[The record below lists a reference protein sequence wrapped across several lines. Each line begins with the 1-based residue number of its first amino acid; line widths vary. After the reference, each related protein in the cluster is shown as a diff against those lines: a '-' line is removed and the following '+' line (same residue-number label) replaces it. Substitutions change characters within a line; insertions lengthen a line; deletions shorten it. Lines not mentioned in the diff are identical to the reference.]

1 MKNKKNKN
9 KSGNRRSRSSQPPKK
24 EVPEEKSETEIV
36 PELPP
41 PTDVT
46 EINEEVTEN
55 TDLPLVTSEKVD
67 VSSQEPVVV
76 DEEKQKE
83 NELDKSKTE
92 QVEEAIQEIE
102 QEEKVDVEN
111 LEDKEEE
118 EHVDELEVAE
128 EGAEEGNDSVDS
140 GNSQKRTQSDDETS
154 VAVSEPE
161 VWTNYDYDRKA
172 EEYDVDQ
179 IIFWKSYRKKYSA
192 VLRFVDPEFRYI
204 AEIGPSATFDS
215 EGVDKMIA
223 KMEELGIQNAWPFD
237 TNFTA
242 TTKELRQFLSEV
254 LDKIKF
260 CLRLACAERG
270 YKFKSGNS
278 NFAPISSVWGEEID
292 PILELKTLKVIVD
305 KMKEPLMRDEAEGQ
319 EARFWAETANIFQFV
334 MPALEIFDSKTLSE
348 NSISDCMSS
357 IHGRKDLGFEISEKE
372 VDEMLER
379 SFNESG
385 FGEFPPTALFAPEV
399 FKTVN
404 QLKMIFNQIEQ
415 MSKVVDVRV
424 KLSAIQMITRIF
436 EQISDD
442 DAVSVLEEY
451 KGQNPVTIEKMFG
464 IDPHKFEINRDSKR
478 TQYLKLFFTILG
490 ENPKEE
496 FEFSTERLTA
506 AFKCLYLVFDPFE
519 VNMILF
525 KIIGTRIRENHILD
539 KDRKKL
545 IDVLLILPEFL
556 IKRLEI
562 GPKFI
567 NGEVSDDNQVSMYFQ
582 LMTVL
587 KNGNKDQIDKFGNFV
602 AFAANSDKT
611 AILVSA
617 TKAFRMVMKC
627 VETGTC
633 RTMAIEVLKS
643 LAYRCSSF
651 LPNEFYEDLI
661 IFALSKYSFP
671 DEKPVE
677 SKYQFI
683 DIVFN
688 VINQHKDALEEVL
701 KGPSLKEKWT
711 DMGHH
716 WYTVLYLT
724 HKFPVLKDAT
734 PVPPQYPWL
743 SAGGWTGEEQ
753 DKTELKNYVFLAK
766 VPTAWPNC
774 TDMKIVEDLV
784 SVDKFLMFFTEKIYV
799 LKVDGFLLDRAVQ
812 NGGRASA
819 GLEKASAEEKKPR
832 RAPLRKSLARPRP
845 AEAGLA
851 NVTTVRKSH
860 ILRQQITH
868 FSRVFSIFPSI
879 CGDMNISNGSVEHV
893 PPDVSR
899 SDLYTAMRKYVSE
912 FTIKEEWK
920 KKLLN
925 SFDSKIGFLTSHIKK
940 EPQQEETSE
949 KPTPELKQDVLQNVV
964 ETSDAVT
971 VPVEKVEEEAEKVG
985 PESIGSENEEKKIE
999 PGNETDENNV
1009 KTEELNDKGNKEDP
1023 TPDDTTCEV
1032 ADKKLE
1038 SFENNVQESK
1048 TEDAG
1053 TDTEQKKEESY
1064 VNLKPLRDVG
1074 RVHEF
1079 CKRYTDNE
1087 WERMPHVVQDEV
1099 MRQRKFYGFSN
1110 KVNMALNSKMLFDI
1124 CLFRLLL
1131 FSCHI
1136 FHNSHHKTEMVGVT
1150 YTDHAKESGDS
1161 PKVKSQGESP
1171 GTFTDYKTCR
1181 QPNYRNNKHSYMQR
1195 ENTDRKPTNY
1205 TKRNHIRKEEPVCN
1219 QELMPLSD
1227 DAFTAVYEPR
1237 VWQGLPREAKE
1248 EIMKQRR
1255 LKLDRTNPGDT
1266 QKRETRKRETQKRKT
1281 RKGRKYAIA
1290 YRNPPFR
1297 CKKLGYFSVNL

>member
-83 NELDKSKTE
+83 NELDESKTE

-319 EARFWAETANIFQFV
+319 EARFWAETDNIFQFV

-784 SVDKFLMFFTEKIYV
+784 S
-799 LKVDGFLLDRAVQ
+799 
-812 NGGRASA
+812 
-819 GLEKASAEEKKPR
+819 
-832 RAPLRKSLARPRP
+832 
-845 AEAGLA
+845 
-851 NVTTVRKSH
+851 
-860 ILRQQITH
+860 
-868 FSRVFSIFPSI
+868 
-879 CGDMNISNGSVEHV
+879 EHV

-985 PESIGSENEEKKIE
+985 PESIGSENEEKTIE

-1110 KVNMALNSKMLFDI
+1110 KF
-1124 CLFRLLL
+1124 
-1131 FSCHI
+1131 
-1136 FHNSHHKTEMVGVT
+1136 
-1150 YTDHAKESGDS
+1150 
-1161 PKVKSQGESP
+1161 
-1171 GTFTDYKTCR
+1171 
-1181 QPNYRNNKHSYMQR
+1181 
-1195 ENTDRKPTNY
+1195 
-1205 TKRNHIRKEEPVCN
+1205 
-1219 QELMPLSD
+1219 
-1227 DAFTAVYEPR
+1227 
-1237 VWQGLPREAKE
+1237 
-1248 EIMKQRR
+1248 
-1255 LKLDRTNPGDT
+1255 
-1266 QKRETRKRETQKRKT
+1266 
-1281 RKGRKYAIA
+1281 
-1290 YRNPPFR
+1290 
-1297 CKKLGYFSVNL
+1297 